1 MEKSGVCAI
10 SIFAIKKLYVGGIPI
25 KYKAV
30 SVFEHDCW
38 ESDWCW
44 RVSGSSYVVTQ
55 NELMTIC
62 DICFG
67 IVAVCSSFFLGWPLC
82 NSKNCFLLITFYC
95 HLLFHQVISLLPLDS
110 FLSLLHQLLA
120 DTERDMQK
128 KSIAILSARL
138 ENPRTKFTSQHV
150 SPIAAL
156 CGDVACWW
164 VHYGHVLLYIQF
176 SVTDLYRDV
185 IQLVYS

>member
-1 MEKSGVCAI
+1 MLESEW
-10 SIFAIKKLYVGGIPI
+10 FKLRGNPEWVDDHLWYLFW
-25 KYKAV
+25 Y
-30 SVFEHDCW
+30 C
-38 ESDWCW
+38 
-44 RVSGSSYVVTQ
+44 
-55 NELMTIC
+55 
-62 DICFG
+62 
-67 IVAVCSSFFLGWPLC
+67 CSLFSFFLRWPVC
-82 NSKNCFLLITFYC
+82 NSINCFLLITFYC